1 MDKITK
7 AVIPIAGWGTRMLP
21 VTKAVPKELIPIINV
36 PTLQYIV
43 EEAVKSG
50 IKEFLII
57 ISNNKK
63 VIKKYFTR
71 NGRLEKLLIKQN
83 KPELLRKVKA
93 INKIVK
99 IRYAY
104 QNVQLGLGHAINLA
118 RGFADNKP
126 FAVLLG
132 DDIVVSRK
140 KPALAQCI
148 DVYNKTGCP
157 VVGVQEVDLKN
168 VNKYG
173 IVKPVNKRKVRR
185 KFFAI
190 NDMVEKPSRA
200 KAPSKH
206 AILGRY
212 ILTPDI
218 FDTIKQIKRD
228 RSGEIQ
234 LTTALKELLKK
245 QKHMYACNFDGLWYD
260 CGNKLGMVKATIDFA
275 IEDPELHKDIIK
287 FFREK
292 SNDYRLQLIKSR
304 IVKAFRRS

>member
-36 PTLQYIV
+36 PTLQHIV
-43 EEAVKSG
+43 QEALDSG

-63 VIKKYFTR
+63 VIKKYFAR
-71 NGRLEKLLIKQN
+71 NGRLEKLLVKQN
-83 KPELLRKVKA
+83 KPELLKTVKA

-99 IRYAY
+99 IKYAY
-104 QNVQLGLGHAINLA
+104 QNVQLGLGHAISLA
-118 RGFADNKP
+118 RGFANNKP

-132 DDIVVSRK
+132 DDIVVSKK

-148 DVYNKTGCP
+148 ETYNKTGCS
-157 VVGVQEVDLKN
+157 VIGVQEVAPRQ
-168 VNKYG
+168 VSKYG
-173 IVKPVNKRKVRR
+173 IVKPVNKRKIRH

-190 NDMVEKPSRA
+190 NDMVEKPSMA
-200 KAPSKH
+200 KAPSNQ

-218 FDTIKQIKRD
+218 FDAIKQTPRD
-228 RSGEIQ
+228 KSGEIQ
-234 LTTALKELLKK
+234 LTNALKTLLKN
-245 QKHMYACNFDGLWYD
+245 QKHMYACNFDGTWYD

-275 IEDPELHKDIIK
+275 IEDPELRKDIIK

-292 SNDYRLQLIKSR
+292 NNDYRVQLIKSR